1 MRTRL
6 TRQGVNR
13 IYYKEAN
20 IVSKRI
26 PIVSIIR
33 NLSIEVQNINQV
45 GILVEKLYY
54 MIRRLPF
61 TDVV

>member
-20 IVSKRI
+20 IGSKRI